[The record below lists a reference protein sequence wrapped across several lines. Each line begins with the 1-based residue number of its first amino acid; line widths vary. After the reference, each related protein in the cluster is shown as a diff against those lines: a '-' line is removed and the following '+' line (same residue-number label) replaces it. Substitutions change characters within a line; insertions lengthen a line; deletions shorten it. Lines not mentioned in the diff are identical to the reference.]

1 MIAVKGNQPSLHR
14 LIKQQASTSRHASRH
29 ITRER
34 TRNRVTTRTVQV
46 FQPLTG
52 NHQQWSGLKSLIQV
66 ERTGTRAG
74 KAYRQVAYYISSLTC
89 HARDFALGIR
99 GHWGIE
105 NRLHWVKDMVFHE
118 DRSRIRSGN
127 APANCS
133 IIFSFALNILRD
145 NGYASITSAH
155 RFLAHN
161 LDKLF
166 SLVE

>member
-1 MIAVKGNQPSLHR
+1 VIAVKGNQPSLHR
-14 LIKQQASTSRHASRH
+14 LIKQQVSSSHPASRH
-29 ITRER
+29 IARER

-46 FQPLTG
+46 FEPLTG
-52 NHQQWSGLKSLIQV
+52 NYQPWSGLKSLIQV
-66 ERTGTRAG
+66 ERTGTRSG
-74 KAYRQVAYYISSLTC
+74 KPYCQVAYYISSLTGR
-89 HARDFALGIR
+89 AVDFARGIR

-133 IIFSFALNILRD
+133 IIFSLALNILRD
-145 NGYASITSAH
+145 QGYASITSAH

-166 SLVE
+166 SLME